1 LEVKLKCIICGKSIS
16 EDEEYIECSD
26 CDAKMH
32 KGCFDGEL
40 LTDANG
46 NPLCPICASIEALDW
61 LDELISAYTKVY
73 RMDPRGSE
81 VRDRLLSLLRM
92 IEK

>member
-1 LEVKLKCIICGKSIS
+1 MEAKLKCVICGKSIS

-32 KGCFDGEL
+32 KGCFDSEL

-46 NPLCPICASIEALDW
+46 NPLCPICASLEALDW
-61 LDELISAYTKVY
+61 LDELILSYTKVY
-73 RMDPRGSE
+73 KKDPRGEE
-81 VRDRLLSLLRM
+81 VKERIRSLLSTL
-92 IEK
+92 ES